1 MTELSNSNQKDEIN
15 SSVYKRTEDFV
26 FSDLAEV
33 ESGAQLIQLLSFPF
47 TLNDRTEDEQEEKL
61 LFEASQDEPRV
72 IELNKLVNNDAEGIY
87 LREMSLTPLLDAE
100 GEIELAKRMEYG
112 RKAQEELSKLK
123 EVTEEKRVELERL
136 IDDGWLAREYLIK
149 ANTRL
154 VVSIAKKYIGRG
166 LPFLDLIQEGN
177 LGLIRAVEKFDYHK
191 GFRFSTYATWWIRQ
205 RIFRAIIYQSR
216 TIRVPVHL
224 VDKLRHV
231 NNIKQKLE
239 QELERP
245 PTENE
250 IAEAMNLSV
259 SKVRWMLRVTQ
270 QPLSLEEPTGD
281 DDVELGMFVEDDTS
295 PSPAQITYQKILRER
310 IDQALRNLPPR
321 EARILTLRFGLG
333 KDRPYT
339 LEEVGKKFGL
349 TRERIRQLEH
359 KALRKLR
366 RPSNAKILREYK

>member
-1 MTELSNSNQKDEIN
+1 MAEFQKRQPKGEVI
-15 SSVYKRTEDFV
+15 SSIYERTEDFV

-33 ESGAQLIQLLSFPF
+33 ESGEQLIRLLSFPL
-47 TLNDRTEDEQEEKL
+47 TLGGEQEEELEEELSVETLRDEQHL
-61 LFEASQDEPRV
+61 L
-72 IELNKLVNNDAEGIY
+72 ELNKLVSSDAEGIY
-87 LREMSLTPLLDAE
+87 LREMSLTPLLSAD
-100 GEIELAKRMEYG
+100 GEIDLAKRMERG
-112 RKAQEELSKLK
+112 RNAQSELSKTK
-123 EVTEEKRVELERL
+123 ELSKEKRKELERK
-136 IDDGWLAREYLIK
+136 IEDGLTAREYLIK

-154 VVSIAKKYIGRG
+154 VVSIAKKYTGRG

-231 NNIKQKLE
+231 NKIKQKLE
-239 QELERP
+239 QELGRP
-245 PTENE
+245 PSEDE
-250 IAEAMNLSV
+250 IAGAMNLSV

-281 DDVELGMFVEDDTS
+281 DDTELGMFVEDDTS

-310 IDQALRNLPPR
+310 IDKALEKLPPR
-321 EARILTLRFGLG
+321 EAKILSLRFGLG

-339 LEEVGKKFGL
+339 LEEVGRKFGL

-359 KALRKLR
+359 KALRQLR
-366 RPSNAKILREYK
+366 QPSNAKYLREFK